1 MYVIYI
7 SRKHLEITTIQ
18 VNTGD
23 FIWAAKHVLL
33 LLCIFREINM
43 NFACSSKQ
51 FLLKIA
57 DRAVEYTC
65 FLKRSYFLF
74 IATT

>member
-33 LLCIFREINM
+33 LLYIFREINM
-43 NFACSSKQ
+43 N
-51 FLLKIA
+51 LLILQNSFYS
-57 DRAVEYTC
+57 R
-65 FLKRSYFLF
+65 LQIGRSNTPAF
-74 IATT
+74 

>member
-7 SRKHLEITTIQ
+7 SRKHREITTIQ

-33 LLCIFREINM
+33 LLYIFREINM
-43 NFACSSKQ
+43 NFACS
-51 FLLKIA
+51 
-57 DRAVEYTC
+57 
-65 FLKRSYFLF
+65 
-74 IATT
+74 